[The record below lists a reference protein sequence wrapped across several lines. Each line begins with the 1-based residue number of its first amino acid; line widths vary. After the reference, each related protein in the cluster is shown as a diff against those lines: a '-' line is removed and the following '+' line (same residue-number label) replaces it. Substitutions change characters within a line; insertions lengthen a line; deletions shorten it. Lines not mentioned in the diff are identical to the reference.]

1 MAKPDLGAMAITK
14 AKAGATV
21 PFEQAAPSTPSG
33 GGAPVSLT
41 IKLDGPTY
49 AALRKYCHEK
59 EMERGKRVTHQEVA
73 VTAMRALLGIEGQ
86 A

>member
-1 MAKPDLGAMAITK
+1 MAKPDLGAMAISK

-21 PFEQAAPSTPSG
+21 PFQDPASSQASG
-33 GGAPVSLT
+33 SPKSLT

-49 AALRKYCHEK
+49 AALRLYCHER

-73 VTAMRALLGIEGQ
+73 VAAIQALLGIKSGQ
-86 A
+86 G